1 MLASFEEVSEKL
13 GWSSFRASL
22 LLFGWASNE
31 LANIS
36 FLIGWEDIWDLTSI
50 KNIVDILKETFL
62 LDLCISEQEGSWVS
76 FSSNESHELFDIFS
90 PLLSSIILFNLY
102 LIDIKVSHLGGKSGK

>member
-1 MLASFEEVSEKL
+1 LLASFEEIAEKL

-22 LLFGWASNE
+22 LFFCWASNE

-36 FLIGWEDIWDLTSI
+36 FLISREDIWNLTSI

-62 LDLCISEQEGSWVS
+62 LDLCISEQE
-76 FSSNESHELFDIFS
+76 
-90 PLLSSIILFNLY
+90 
-102 LIDIKVSHLGGKSGK
+102 